1 MLDTPLQKILKCFG
15 IIVLLAIVLL
25 LVSLSVIFSPVVIS
39 DRVYTQYF
47 VTMHDTFINKTGAD
61 EINRIVNES
70 MKVGNE
76 PQRLNKIAEL
86 ITDDYDDKVVAPN
99 YPYVPNSQRY
109 WYDENGR
116 IRIIPVDI
124 DLDPQIAE
132 VCRKL
137 ASDPNWLIY
146 QKFGACRE
154 LSVIFYHTSKRA
166 GFSSR
171 IVRTGDGRDEFGEA
185 ATHWWNEIE
194 IDGVNKTFDVQ
205 WYLQIHTNMSQGSSW
220 SGNRSDFISNSN
232 SFSPEQLCSWG
243 GVWIT
248 DNQGRQIEDVTRD
261 YMGSYICSREDAKT
275 TIKPPMMR
283 PFPHSFRIENRTL
296 DVKGLQWGI
305 DPKK

>member
-15 IIVLLAIVLL
+15 IIILFAIVLL
-25 LVSLSVIFSPVVIS
+25 LVFLSIIFAPALIS

-61 EINRIVNES
+61 EINYIVKESKTIKNES
-70 MKVGNE
+70 
-76 PQRLNKIAEL
+76 QRLNKIADL
-86 ITDDYDDKVVAPN
+86 IINNYDDKVIAPD
-99 YPYVPNSQRY
+99 YPFLPNSQRY
-109 WYDENGR
+109 WYNEKGR

-124 DLDPQIAE
+124 DFDPHVE
-132 VCRKL
+132 SVSRTL

-154 LSVIFYHTSKRA
+154 LSVIFYHTAQEA

-171 IVRTGDGRDEFGEA
+171 IVRTGNGQDEFGSA

-194 IDGVNKTFDVQ
+194 IESVNKTFDVQ

-232 SFSPEQLCSWG
+232 SFSPQQLCSWG

-248 DNQGRQIEDVTRD
+248 DDDGRQIEDITQD
-261 YMGSYICSREDAKT
+261 YMGSYVCSRDDGKT
-275 TIKPPMMR
+275 KIIPTVMK
-283 PFPHSFRIENRTL
+283 PFPNFFRIENRTVA
-296 DVKGLQWGI
+296 VKTLV
-305 DPKK
+305 